1 MVLSRRFASRRL
13 ARLAP
18 AAAVLAMLLALPA
31 AAQTVRLRLAHAG
44 SEADSQHAAI
54 TGFAQRVK
62 DRTGGAVEVRVFP
75 GSSLGP
81 DLQAI
86 SGTRGGTIDLVL
98 SGNANFAG
106 IAPKLGVL
114 DIPFVFR
121 DGAHAHKVLDGDIGA
136 ALLEELRPHGLEGLA
151 FMEVGF
157 RVISNSKRP
166 VRGPADVRG
175 LKIRTVPN
183 PLHIKAF
190 QLLGA
195 NPVPLSLA
203 ELYTALESGAVEA
216 QEHPIGIFWSAK
228 LYEVQKHLSLTRH
241 AYTPL
246 LAVMNKKKF
255 DSLTPEQRNI
265 FVEEARNA
273 ARRQRDINRDDE
285 GKIIA
290 ELKRKGIQVVEGIDP
305 KPFHD
310 VVFAAVAKEYT
321 DKHGTSLLTAVEAAR

>member
-1 MVLSRRFASRRL
+1 MSILHRP
-13 ARLAP
+13 ARLAS
-18 AAAVLAMLLALPA
+18 AAALVMLFALPA

-44 SEADSQHAAI
+44 SETDSQHVAI
-54 TGFAQRVK
+54 MEFAKHVK
-62 DRTGGAVEVRVFP
+62 ERTKGAVEVRVFP
-75 GSSLGP
+75 SSTLGP

-98 SGNANFAG
+98 SGNANFTG

-114 DIPFVFR
+114 DIPFLFK
-121 DGAHAHKVLDGDIGA
+121 DAAHTHKVLDGEIGTA
-136 ALLEELRPHGLEGLA
+136 MLEELRPHNLKGLS

-157 RVISNSKRP
+157 RVISNGKRP
-166 VRGPADVRG
+166 VNGPEDVKG

-195 NPVPLSLA
+195 NPVPMALA
-203 ELYTALESGAVEA
+203 ELYTALETGAVDA

-246 LAVMNKKKF
+246 IAVMNQKKF
-255 DSLTPEQRNI
+255 DSLTPEHQAI
-265 FVEEARNA
+265 IVDEARNA
-273 ARRQRDINRDDE
+273 ARRQRELNSNDE
-285 GKIIA
+285 SRIVT
-290 ELKRKGIQVVEGIDP
+290 ELKQKGIQVVEAIDG
-305 KPFHD
+305 KPFYD
-310 VVFAAVAKEYT
+310 VVFAPVAKEYT
-321 DKHGTSLLTAVEAAR
+321 DKHGTALLSEITAAR